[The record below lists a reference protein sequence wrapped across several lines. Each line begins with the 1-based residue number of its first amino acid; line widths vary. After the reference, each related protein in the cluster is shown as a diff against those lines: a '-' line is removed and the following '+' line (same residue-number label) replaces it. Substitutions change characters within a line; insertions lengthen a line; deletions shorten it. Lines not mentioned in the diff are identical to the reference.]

1 MKIVIENKDG
11 SNNASCAIY
20 YKNKL
25 SSWEKLSEKQK
36 NEFLNLLNNF
46 YNMFNHFYNQ
56 K

>member
-36 NEFLNLLNNF
+36 NEFLNLLNSFSDLYSKFLN
-46 YNMFNHFYNQ
+46 